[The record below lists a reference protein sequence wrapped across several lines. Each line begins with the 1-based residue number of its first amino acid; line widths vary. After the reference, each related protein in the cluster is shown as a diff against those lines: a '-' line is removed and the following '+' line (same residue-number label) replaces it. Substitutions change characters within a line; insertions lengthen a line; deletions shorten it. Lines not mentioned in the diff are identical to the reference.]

1 MALRVESCHA
11 GGSPRRASETGWT
24 VRTAGPPTPSVV
36 SLKYEHYNMGL
47 SSNGRPSMPR
57 GRQLPPL
64 VLTDEQ
70 REQMTVLSEST
81 SMPYGLVQR
90 ARIVLACAQG
100 LTNSAVAKRLAV
112 SPSAVGKW
120 RRRFL
125 ERGVQGL
132 HDELRPGRPR
142 TYDDEKVAE
151 LINRALQEKPD
162 HAGAW
167 SVRLMA
173 EAEGVSK
180 STVQRWF
187 SLFGVKPHLS
197 DTFKL
202 SSDPFFIEKV
212 RDVTGLYLNPPDN
225 AMVLCVDEKSQI
237 QALNRTQPTLPLG
250 LGYVEGYTHDYIRHG
265 TTTLF
270 AALDVATGKV
280 IGKCSKR
287 HRHQEFLAF
296 LRLID
301 RETPRELDIHLV
313 LDNYATHKHPK
324 VQAWLAKR
332 PRYHLHFT
340 PTSAS
345 WLNQVERWFG
355 LISQRAIK
363 RGSFDSVA
371 ELVKTIEAFIAN
383 HNASASPFIWVAT
396 AESIFGKLERL
407 SARICGT

>member
-1 MALRVESCHA
+1 MA
-11 GGSPRRASETGWT
+11 
-24 VRTAGPPTPSVV
+24 
-36 SLKYEHYNMGL
+36 
-47 SSNGRPSMPR
+47 
-57 GRQLPPL
+57 Q
-64 VLTDEQ
+64 
-70 REQMTVLSEST
+70 
-81 SMPYGLVQR
+81 
-90 ARIVLACAQG
+90 
-100 LTNSAVAKRLAV
+100 
-112 SPSAVGKW
+112 
-120 RRRFL
+120 
-125 ERGVQGL
+125 
-132 HDELRPGRPR
+132 
-142 TYDDEKVAE
+142 
-151 LINRALQEKPD
+151 
-162 HAGAW
+162 
-167 SVRLMA
+167 
-173 EAEGVSK
+173 AEGVSK

-280 IGKCSKR
+280 LGKCSKR

-407 SARICGT
+407 SARICGTRH